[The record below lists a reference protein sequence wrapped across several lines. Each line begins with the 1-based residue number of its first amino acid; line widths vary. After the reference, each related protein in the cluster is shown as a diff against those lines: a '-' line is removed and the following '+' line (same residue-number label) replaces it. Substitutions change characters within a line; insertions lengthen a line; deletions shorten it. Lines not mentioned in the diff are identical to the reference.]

1 MAEEGTEAGTTDG
14 TPELCFRI
22 LGPLEATAGG
32 DRLLLSGVVQE
43 RVLSMLLLEPGRVVP
58 MPRLVEAAWEE
69 EPPATA
75 SHQVRKAVS
84 DLRRRLPGDG
94 VILTDGSGYRIVVS
108 QAQLDLMEFDARI
121 RAADEA
127 LREGRREETVTLLEA
142 ALGLWRGSVLS
153 GQGGSVIEAA
163 ATALEERRLEATEGL
178 CDLRLQL
185 GVSGELVAGLRVL
198 VAAHPLRETFR
209 RQLMLALYRTGRKAE
224 ALSEYGQ
231 VREYLAEELGVD
243 PGPPLTKLYEE
254 ILRDE
259 PGLVLPRQGPPPAP
273 DEPPASSVRVCTLP
287 QPLADFTGRA
297 GELAE
302 LLRCVAASE
311 RPDGTDNRA
320 ARVVAVDGMGG
331 SGKTSLAVWAAH
343 LLADRYPDG
352 QLHVDL
358 RGFTPGE
365 QPPVPPG
372 TALHH
377 LLTSL
382 GVDDDRIPSDTEARA
397 HLWRTQVAGRRLLLL
412 LDNAAHVDQVMPL
425 LAASPG
431 CLVLITSRSRL
442 LDLDGVSWVS
452 MGLMTPQDSAAL
464 VAATLGADR
473 VGAEPEAAAE
483 LAELCGHLPLA
494 LRIATARLRNR
505 SSWTL
510 RYLVER
516 LRDET
521 RRLDE
526 LRSPQRSVS
535 ATLHLSYMAL
545 DEPQRTAF
553 RTLGLHPSTG
563 VDVHSAAALLGTGPH
578 EAESTLEVLLDMRL
592 VQQPQVGIYTLH
604 DLVRS
609 FARSL
614 CGPATAQHDH
624 EVVERLLGYY
634 LTATDMACQVLF
646 PGREQRDNGIPAYE
660 GSLPSCVDAEAA
672 RAWFDREHSGLLAAV
687 SLAEL
692 RGLHRHTVCL
702 TRNVSFHLN
711 ARGQFDDLWNT
722 CRSAL
727 AAARALDDPQLLCV
741 TLSNVGVACWKVGR
755 FAEGLEAA
763 QEARDVA
770 VALGDRRIQ
779 AHSES
784 TIGLLASMLGRYE
797 EALTLL
803 SEAVDRSAKLGASRA
818 EAEGLSTLSTLY
830 EKWGRYTEAAD
841 AARRSLEISRNI
853 GYHGNLVMSMTD
865 LAFALVGLG
874 QLEEAEENLARAR
887 ALSELRTAPGDVGLV
902 LALSAKVAH
911 LRGRV
916 PEAEQ
921 LAVRAVDIVRT
932 GATPVRLAE
941 VENLIGHLRCALGD
955 HEAALVLH
963 RHARKA
969 AVDMGFCSEEASAL
983 AGTAR
988 AEEALGDTEAAAG
1001 HRAEADRLYA
1011 FMGVRNPQTL
1021 CA

>member
-1 MAEEGTEAGTTDG
+1 MEEENAERGTTTRG
-14 TPELCFRI
+14 LCFRI
-22 LGPLEATAGG
+22 LGPLEAAVSGK
-32 DRLLLSGVVQE
+32 RLLLSGVVQE

-58 MPRLVEAAWEE
+58 MPRLVEAAWED
-69 EPPATA
+69 PPATA

-84 DLRRRLPGDG
+84 DLRRRLPDDG
-94 VILTDGSGYRIVVS
+94 VILTDGSGYRMVV
-108 QAQLDLMEFDARI
+108 APGQLDLLEFDARI
-121 RAADEA
+121 RAAEQDLRDDRRPEA
-127 LREGRREETVTLLEA
+127 AARLDA

-163 ATALEERRLEATEGL
+163 ATALEERRLVATEEL
-178 CDLRLQL
+178 YDLRLAL
-185 GVSGELVAGLRVL
+185 GLSGELVAGLRML
-198 VAAHPLRETFR
+198 VSAHPLRETFR
-209 RQLMLALYRTGRKAE
+209 SQLMLALYRTGRKAE
-224 ALSEYGQ
+224 ALNEYGQ
-231 VREYLAEELGVD
+231 VREFLADELGVD
-243 PGPPLTKLYEE
+243 PGPPLTKLYEG

-259 PGLVLPRQGPPPAP
+259 PGLVLPWQESAPVP
-273 DEPPASSVRVCTLP
+273 DEPPAPPVRVCTLP

-297 GELAE
+297 RELAE
-302 LLRCVAASE
+302 LLNCVDAADLQEGSDS
-311 RPDGTDNRA
+311 RS

-343 LLADRYPDG
+343 RLADRFPDG

-377 LLTSL
+377 LLRSL
-382 GVDDDRIPSDTEARA
+382 GVDDDQIPSDTEARA
-397 HLWRTQVAGRRLLLL
+397 NLWRATVAGRRLLLL
-412 LDNAAHVDQVMPL
+412 LDNAAHVDQVTPL

-452 MGLMTPQDSAAL
+452 VGLMTPQDSAAL

-473 VGAEPEAAAE
+473 VEAEPESAAE

-510 RYLVER
+510 RYLAER

-545 DEPQRTAF
+545 DEPQRAAF

-578 EAESTLEVLLDMRL
+578 DAESTLEVLLDMRL
-592 VQQPQVGIYTLH
+592 VQQPQLGIYTLH

-609 FARSL
+609 FARGL
-614 CGPATAQHDH
+614 CGPATAQQDAA
-624 EVVERLLGYY
+624 VVERLLGYY
-634 LTATDMACQVLF
+634 LTATDAACQILF
-646 PGREQRDNGIPAYE
+646 PGREQRDTGIPAYD
-660 GSLPSCVDAEAA
+660 GSLPPCQDAEAA

-687 SLAEL
+687 SLAV
-692 RGLHRHTVCL
+692 LHRLPRHTVCL
-702 TRNVSFHLN
+702 TRNLSFHLN
-711 ARGQFDDLWNT
+711 ARGQFDDLWNI
-722 CRSAL
+722 CRRAL
-727 AAARALDDPQLLCV
+727 AAARDLDDPQLLCV

-755 FAEGLEAA
+755 FADGLEAA

-770 VALGDRRIQ
+770 VGLGDRRIQ

-803 SEAVDRSAKLGASRA
+803 SEAVTRSAKLGASRS

-841 AARRSLEISRNI
+841 TARRALEISRSI
-853 GYHGNLVMSMTD
+853 GYHGNLVMSLTD
-865 LAFALVGLG
+865 LAFAQVGLG
-874 QLEEAEENLARAR
+874 ELKEADENLAQAR
-887 ALSELRTAPGDVGLV
+887 LLSELRTAPGDVGLV
-902 LALSAKVAH
+902 LALSAKVAYM
-911 LRGRV
+911 RGRAAD
-916 PEAEQ
+916 AEE
-921 LAVRAVDIVRT
+921 LALRALEVVRT

-941 VENLIGHLRCALGD
+941 VENIIGHLRYALGD

-969 AVDMGFCSEEASAL
+969 AVEMGFCSEEASAL
-983 AGTAR
+983 AGIAR
-988 AEEALGDTEAAAG
+988 AQEALGDREDAEG

-1011 FMGVRNPQTL
+1011 FMGVRNPQTVFP
-1021 CA
+1021 